1 MRRKGLLMVMTLLV
15 SLSIM
20 AQFPGWGAQS
30 KIVTDSI
37 ESKVLGAY
45 RQFTIF
51 LPKSYEV
58 ETAKEY
64 PILYLLHGM
73 MDTNSG
79 WTMRGHLK
87 DVMDQLVD
95 SGEVCEM
102 IIVTPNAGGNIY
114 EGVWNGYFDMPG
126 WSYETFFYTEFLPYI
141 ESNYRVIGDKK
152 HRAIAGLSMGGG
164 GATSYAQRHSEM
176 FSSVYAMSALMSIP
190 EQGAAPSQHPDDKMA
205 ILTRSVIE
213 NSCVKY
219 VEEADE
225 KRKEQLRDV
234 VWFVDCG
241 DDDFLLDRNIEFF
254 QAMRNAQIPCQFR
267 VRDGGHTWEYWHS
280 ALYTCLPFVT
290 RHFNK

>member
-141 ESNYRVIGDKK
+141 ESNYRVIG
-152 HRAIAGLSMGGG
+152 
-164 GATSYAQRHSEM
+164 
-176 FSSVYAMSALMSIP
+176 
-190 EQGAAPSQHPDDKMA
+190 
-205 ILTRSVIE
+205 
-213 NSCVKY
+213 
-219 VEEADE
+219 
-225 KRKEQLRDV
+225 
-234 VWFVDCG
+234 
-241 DDDFLLDRNIEFF
+241 
-254 QAMRNAQIPCQFR
+254 
-267 VRDGGHTWEYWHS
+267 
-280 ALYTCLPFVT
+280 
-290 RHFNK
+290 